1 MKRSDFLALLVFV
14 LLIVALATMQGSL
27 LILAIPL
34 VLYLMYGMWSL
45 PEGSDLD
52 ISRSLSAERIDPH
65 DRVTVTITIHNRGM
79 DLTEVLI
86 EDVLPRGLI
95 LHSGSSRH
103 LFTLPQGSTTV
114 FEYVVSGPRGSYP
127 FESVRVEVGD
137 SLGLTRHIENVSMLG
152 QLFIVPSVLRLK
164 HIAIRPRRTR
174 VYAGDI
180 PARVGGSGTE
190 FHGVRDYQPG
200 DSSRTINWRIS
211 ARHGAMYSNE
221 FQQER
226 VADVGIVLDGRKRSN
241 LFAGDRSIFD
251 HSVMAVAALADVFL
265 TQGNRVGLVVH
276 SAYLDSTFPG
286 YGKVQ
291 RERILQALMRAHIG
305 DSVAFVGLQRL
316 SPRVFPVESQ
326 IVLVSPL
333 IANPLLA
340 DDFDMLVQWRARGY
354 QVLVISPDPVS
365 FELSVLPSVPEATL
379 AARVVHLERGLLVH
393 RLQRAGIHVIEW
405 DVTKPFDQAVGPYL
419 SRPLFAP
426 SIGRML

>member
-1 MKRSDFLALLVFV
+1 MNRSDFLALLVFV
-14 LLIVALATMQGSL
+14 LLIAALATMQGNL

-34 VLYLMYGMWSL
+34 TIYLMYGMWSL
-45 PEGSDLD
+45 PVGSNLD
-52 ISRSLSAERIDPH
+52 ISRSLSAERVDP
-65 DRVTVTITIHNRGM
+65 DDLVTVIVTIRNRGG
-79 DLTEVLI
+79 DLAEAVI
-86 EDVLPRGLI
+86 EDMLPRGLI
-95 LHSGSSRH
+95 LH
-103 LFTLPQGSTTV
+103 
-114 FEYVVSGPRGSYP
+114 SGPRGSYP
-127 FESVRVEVGD
+127 FESVRIEVGD
-137 SLGLTRHIENVSMLG
+137 LLGLTRHIENVSVLG
-152 QLFIVPSVLRLK
+152 QLFVMPNVLRLK

-200 DSSRTINWRIS
+200 DSSHTINWRAS
-211 ARHGAMYSNE
+211 ARHEAVYSNE

-226 VADVGIVLDGRKRSN
+226 VADIGIVLDGRKRSN
-241 LFAGDRSIFD
+241 VFGGDRSIFD

-265 TQGNRVGLVVH
+265 TQSNRVGMLVH
-276 SAYLDSTFPG
+276 TAYLDWTFPG

-305 DSVAFVGLQRL
+305 DSLAFAGLQRL
-316 SPRVFPVESQ
+316 SPRMFPVESQ

-333 IANPLLA
+333 IVNPLLA
-340 DDFDMLVQWRARGY
+340 DDFDMLVQWRAHGY

-365 FELSVLPSVPEATL
+365 FELSVLPSIPEATL
-379 AARVVHLERGLLVH
+379 AARVVHLERGLLLH

-419 SRPLFAP
+419 SRPLFAQP
-426 SIGRML
+426 IGRML